1 MMSDVS
7 DATGDVLLDAPLAQ
21 LVNHCLKG
29 DQSAMLELVDRYKQR
44 VFALCF
50 RMLGQRQDAEDAA
63 QETFVRLLKNLAKWD
78 QDRDFEPW
86 LFTIAANRCRTMLA
100 TRKRRPSP
108 QPLVAPIA
116 DPAPGTAP
124 AKHLS
129 EEVELALRK
138 LRGEYRQ
145 AFMLFHDQELSYEE
159 IAVALDRPL
168 GTVKTWIHRARTE
181 LIRILRDRGIIE
193 GTSQGRRQTRE
204 MQHAM
209 PQC

>member
-1 MMSDVS
+1 MSRDPGVRA
-7 DATGDVLLDAPLAQ
+7 DGVLSLPLIE
-21 LVNHCLKG
+21 LVNHCLNG

-63 QETFVRLLKNLAKWD
+63 QETFVRLLKNLSRWD

-100 TRKRRPSP
+100 ARKRRPAS
-108 QPLVAPIA
+108 QSLVVPIA
-116 DPAPGTAP
+116 DPAPSTAP
-124 AKHLS
+124 ARQLC
-129 EEVELALRK
+129 EEVDLAL
-138 LRGEYRQ
+138 LRLRLEYRQ

-159 IAVALDRPL
+159 ISAVLDRPL
-168 GTVKTWIHRARTE
+168 GTVKTWIHRARIE
-181 LIRILRDRGIIE
+181 LIRVLRDRGIVPP
-193 GTSQGRRQTRE
+193 SVQNRRHARE
-204 MQHAM
+204 TPHAV

>member
-1 MMSDVS
+1 MSHVS
-7 DATGDVLLDAPLAQ
+7 RVPGDVLLSAHLVE
-21 LVNHCLKG
+21 LVNLCLKG

-63 QETFVRLLKNLAKWD
+63 QETFVRLLKNLSKWD

-100 TRKRRPSP
+100 ARKRRPTP
-108 QPLVAPIA
+108 QPLVVPIA
-116 DPAPGTAP
+116 DRTSNTAP
-124 AKHLS
+124 ARQLC
-129 EEVELALRK
+129 EEVDLAL
-138 LRGEYRQ
+138 LRLRMEYRQ

-159 IAVALDRPL
+159 IAAALNRPL
-168 GTVKTWIHRARTE
+168 GTIKTWIHRARIE
-181 LIRILRDRGIIE
+181 LIRILRDRGIFE
-193 GTSQGRRQTRE
+193 TTGQDRPCSKET
-204 MQHAM
+204 QHAL